1 MLAYKRYKNNSPPQL
16 RELPQATSTWC
27 HGNKAFIHNAA
38 QWMARTRASG
48 TGKLA
53 LMARSGG
60 QEGAGQQ
67 TEGELVGTTD
77 MWVGL

>member
-1 MLAYKRYKNNSPPQL
+1 
-16 RELPQATSTWC
+16 
-27 HGNKAFIHNAA
+27 
-38 QWMARTRASG
+38 MARTRASG